1 MSMNLN
7 QQIAVAAAMINVS
20 IPRGLWQQ
28 YDAAMQARR
37 QRDIY
42 LIQLID
48 LTGLTRTALEGY
60 SNTFNITIAEMHY
73 YYCFFGKLPEVKYI
87 TVIRHI
93 GVENLVKAVLVCSPH
108 DTLYPH

>member
-1 MSMNLN
+1 MNLK
-7 QQIAVAAAMINVS
+7 QQIAIAAAMINVS

-28 YDAAMQARR
+28 YAAAMQARR

-42 LIQLID
+42 LVQIID
-48 LTGLTRTALEGY
+48 LTGLTLTALEGY

-73 YYCFFGKLPEVKYI
+73 YYCFFGKLPDVKYI

-93 GVENLVKAVLVCSPH
+93 GVENLVKAVLVGRPQN
-108 DTLYPH
+108 TL